1 MPRGKT
7 TVDAGPADPAVT
19 VATAG
24 TPVSRALGE
33 NVRRLRLE
41 RGLSVV
47 DLAARSG
54 IARATL
60 TQLESGRGN
69 PTIETIAALAVA
81 LGADADRLLRYDP
94 APAVLVVR
102 DGEGSRTSGIATL
115 IDRHPHD
122 SGRTEVFDLTLAAGA
137 RERSTS
143 HGPGSAEIVLV
154 RSGRLRVG
162 PINATV
168 ELAAGD
174 YAAFS
179 ADCLHEYA
187 ATRDAAARF
196 WLVVRYASTRSR
208 TRR

>member
-1 MPRGKT
+1 MPRSKT
-7 TVDAGPADPAVT
+7 TVDAAPAGPPAT
-19 VATAG
+19 VASAG

-69 PTIETIAALAVA
+69 PTIETIAALAAV
-81 LGADADRLLRYDP
+81 LGAHADRLLRHEP

-102 DGEGSRTSGIATL
+102 DGEGSRTSEIATL

-122 SGRTEVFDLTLAAGA
+122 GGRTEVFDLSLAAGA

-154 RSGRLRVG
+154 RSGGLHVG

-168 ELAAGD
+168 ELGAGD

-179 ADCLHEYA
+179 ADCLHEYSA
-187 ATRDAAARF
+187 ARDQAARF

-208 TRR
+208 TPR

>member
-1 MPRGKT
+1 MPRSKT
-7 TVDAGPADPAVT
+7 GAGIEAAPRAP
-19 VATAG
+19 TAG

-47 DLAARSG
+47 DLAARSA

-69 PTIETIAALAVA
+69 PTIETISALAAV
-81 LGADADRLLRYDP
+81 LGAEADRLLRYDP
-94 APAVLVVR
+94 APQVLVVR
-102 DGEGSRTSGIATL
+102 DGEGGRTSEIATL

-122 SGRTEVFDLTLAAGA
+122 GGRTEVFDFRLRAGE

-154 RSGRLRVG
+154 RSGHLRVG
-162 PINATV
+162 PLEATV
-168 ELAAGD
+168 ELGVGD

-179 ADCLHEYA
+179 ADCLHEYVA
-187 ATRDAAARF
+187 APDEDARF
-196 WLVVRYASTRSR
+196 WLVVRYGTARSR
-208 TRR
+208 KRR

>member
-1 MPRGKT
+1 
-7 TVDAGPADPAVT
+7 VDVGPDGPAATP
-19 VATAG
+19 ATAG

-54 IARATL
+54 VARATL

-69 PTIETIAALAVA
+69 PTIETIAALAAV
-81 LGADADRLLRYDP
+81 LGADADRLLRHEP
-94 APAVLVVR
+94 PPAVLVVR
-102 DGEGSRTSGIATL
+102 DGEGSRTSDIATL

-122 SGRTEVFDLTLAAGA
+122 GGRTEVFDLTLAAGA

-154 RSGRLRVG
+154 RRGRLRVG
-162 PINATV
+162 PIASTV

-174 YAAFS
+174 YAAFG
-179 ADCLHEYA
+179 ADCLHEYVA
-187 ATRDAAARF
+187 SREQAARF
-196 WLVVRYASTRSR
+196 WLVVRYASTRTR